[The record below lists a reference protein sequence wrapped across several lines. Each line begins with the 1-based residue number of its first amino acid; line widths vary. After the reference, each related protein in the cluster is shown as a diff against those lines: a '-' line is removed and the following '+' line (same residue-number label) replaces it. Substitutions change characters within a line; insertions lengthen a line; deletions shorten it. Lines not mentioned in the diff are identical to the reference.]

1 MLLCPPHLLTSLL
14 IHHSV
19 LVPILVIALL
29 VALFAVP
36 VPPMMSSQSL
46 SGLDGAASGSNPAH
60 GPRSGLKGRLRRALW
75 FNAVQTLKEEDEDD
89 HPPSKSS
96 KKKEKGKDVRIG
108 PVVDAD
114 DDADDAGEEAASR
127 PGRPRKVC
135 GCSMRVSTRL
145 PTTSL
150 CLRLPRVL
158 VS

>member
-1 MLLCPPHLLTSLL
+1 MLLCPPHLLTPLL

-19 LVPILVIALL
+19 LVPILVIVLL

-36 VPPMMSSQSL
+36 IQPMMSSQSL
-46 SGLDGAASGSNPAH
+46 SGLDGAASGSNLAH

-96 KKKEKGKDVRIG
+96 KKKKGKDVRTG

-114 DDADDAGEEAASR
+114 DDVDDAGEEAASR
-127 PGRPRKVC
+127 PRRPKKVC